1 MAKTWNVTM
10 EGADLGPSDDFNV
23 TFLDSKD
30 IIGKAPLNKRFVD
43 DLKYNIK
50 NHSHY
55 KAIRNIKSIESSTGD
70 KPATNTVGVIV
81 AKAASDDLQFGFL
94 FTEIK
99 KDSYEIIGLWPDD
112 FARVCKAKRDMYRKF
127 MVNLVQNPATFAD
140 VQVVLSV

>member
-10 EGADLGPSDDFNV
+10 EGADLGPGDDIKV

-55 KAIRNIKSIESSTGD
+55 QAIRNIKSIESSTGD

-81 AKAASDDLQFGFL
+81 AKAANDDLQFGFL
-94 FTEIK
+94 FTELK
-99 KDSYEIIGLWPDD
+99 KDSYEVIGLWPDD
-112 FARVCKAKRDMYRKF
+112 FARACKAKKDIYKKF
-127 MVNLVQNPATFAD
+127 MVNLVQNPATFAN
-140 VQVVLSV
+140 VQVILSV